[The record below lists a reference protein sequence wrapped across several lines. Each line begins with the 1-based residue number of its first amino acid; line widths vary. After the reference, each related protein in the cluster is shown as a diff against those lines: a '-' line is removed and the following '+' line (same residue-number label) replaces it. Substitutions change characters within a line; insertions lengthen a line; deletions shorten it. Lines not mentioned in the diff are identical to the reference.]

1 MSSGPTIFTTVN
13 NISQFISNLNIFK
26 KLNPTNFLSLTATE
40 CNNKKREMNRRLS
53 RMTETNQELDRI
65 IIESFRHNQFPDQQ
79 KAVLK
84 EIKMRKG
91 KLK

>member
-1 MSSGPTIFTTVN
+1 
-13 NISQFISNLNIFK
+13 
-26 KLNPTNFLSLTATE
+26 
-40 CNNKKREMNRRLS
+40 MNRRLI

-65 IIESFRHNQFPDQQ
+65 IIESFRHNRFPNQQ

-84 EIKMRKG
+84 EIRMRKE

>member
-1 MSSGPTIFTTVN
+1 
-13 NISQFISNLNIFK
+13 
-26 KLNPTNFLSLTATE
+26 
-40 CNNKKREMNRRLS
+40 
-53 RMTETNQELDRI
+53 MTETNQELDRI

-91 KLK
+91 KLKWKPKNKLKEEDLLKRNSKSKIDGDELSYVGSF